1 MSAQDTI
8 LHNEFEIYTFKL
20 LSNIPGVE
28 ELDKCETQVDN
39 NCTSTYNRFY
49 KDESYELLDWY
60 KWLDFFCRD
69 LEWGGAYNGILI
81 ENQLRGNRVL
91 LEIGG
96 TVTFREQ
103 SEVM

>member
-1 MSAQDTI
+1 MT
-8 LHNEFEIYTFKL
+8 
-20 LSNIPGVE
+20 G
-28 ELDKCETQVDN
+28 
-39 NCTSTYNRFY
+39 
-49 KDESYELLDWY
+49 
-60 KWLDFFCRD
+60 FFCRD

-96 TVTFREQ
+96 TVTFRKQ